1 MAFYGDGKHNENMEH
16 MNQFEEN
23 NPEQLRKFLKEFND
37 LTDEYHANI
46 YTLDELWEGV
56 RMIQDAINYELNYK
70 ETK

>member
-1 MAFYGDGKHNENMEH
+1 

-46 YTLDELWEGV
+46 YTLDEVWEGV
-56 RMIQDAINYELNYK
+56 RMITNAIQNELNK
-70 ETK
+70 

>member
-1 MAFYGDGKHNENMEH
+1 MT
-16 MNQFEEN
+16 QFEEN

-37 LTDEYHANI
+37 LTDEYHANL
-46 YTLDELWEGV
+46 YTLDEVWEGV